1 MEGDI
6 MLSNSEIFQIAME
19 QSAYDLNCNST
30 DFLSIKNKVVISEHS
45 PHARK
50 YLILPFYC
58 NLVSYGSNIV
68 ASVDKEIEDIV
79 KEYINTHPIEHCFET
94 PNLHILNDELQK
106 KDMRVCFMAEY
117 FLPDV
122 NNLRE
127 LPCEYELRVL
137 KKPDFATLYTGEWT
151 NALCETRKE
160 LDVLAVAA
168 YDGDKIIGLAGCSA
182 DCDTM
187 WQIGIDVLPE
197 YRRKGIASALTSRLA
212 LEILHLGK
220 VPFYCAAW
228 SNIKSVRNAIRSGF
242 RPAWIEMTA
251 KSMAYINKMNQTK
264 KE

>member
-1 MEGDI
+1 